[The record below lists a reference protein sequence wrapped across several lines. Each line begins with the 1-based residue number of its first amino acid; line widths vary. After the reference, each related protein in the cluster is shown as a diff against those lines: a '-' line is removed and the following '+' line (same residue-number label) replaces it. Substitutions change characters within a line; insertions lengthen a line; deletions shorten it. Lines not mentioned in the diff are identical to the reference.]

1 MNRAKT
7 LRQLAKEFYKFDCNI
22 YDFCYYLGLTNV
34 KENISNKDLEI
45 LLDKCE
51 ELRGEY
57 TDPIEV
63 GQSLANAIY
72 EDKSIKINQLK
83 NLDCEKFN
91 DWYIDGREVGNELE
105 IEMEREEMNVIFG
118 YKTMPEWHKNNLK
131 NYYILDGI
139 YTVSPD
145 ISEEDAQFIFDICK
159 DIKNEKVN
167 PFSIAHYL
175 TEHYLNGDIFKEELK
190 KAASGEII
198 SAVYYDDLNYL
209 PLLNDRNE
217 IEHL

>member
-1 MNRAKT
+1 MNRAKK
-7 LRQLAKEFYKFDCNI
+7 LRQLAKEFYKYDCNI

-63 GQSLANAIY
+63 GQSLANSIY

-105 IEMEREEMNVIFG
+105 IEMERV
-118 YKTMPEWHKNNLK
+118 
-131 NYYILDGI
+131 
-139 YTVSPD
+139 
-145 ISEEDAQFIFDICK
+145 
-159 DIKNEKVN
+159 
-167 PFSIAHYL
+167 
-175 TEHYLNGDIFKEELK
+175 
-190 KAASGEII
+190 
-198 SAVYYDDLNYL
+198 
-209 PLLNDRNE
+209 
-217 IEHL
+217 

>member
-1 MNRAKT
+1 MDHYIF
-7 LRQLAKEFYKFDCNI
+7 LVLVFYLQD
-22 YDFCYYLGLTNV
+22 V

-105 IEMEREEMNVIFG
+105 IEMERE
-118 YKTMPEWHKNNLK
+118 
-131 NYYILDGI
+131 
-139 YTVSPD
+139 
-145 ISEEDAQFIFDICK
+145 
-159 DIKNEKVN
+159 
-167 PFSIAHYL
+167 
-175 TEHYLNGDIFKEELK
+175 
-190 KAASGEII
+190 
-198 SAVYYDDLNYL
+198 
-209 PLLNDRNE
+209 
-217 IEHL
+217 

>member
-7 LRQLAKEFYKFDCNI
+7 LRQLAKEFYKYDCNI
-22 YDFCYYLGLTNV
+22 YDFCSYLGLTNV

-105 IEMEREEMNVIFG
+105 IEMERE
-118 YKTMPEWHKNNLK
+118 
-131 NYYILDGI
+131 
-139 YTVSPD
+139 
-145 ISEEDAQFIFDICK
+145 
-159 DIKNEKVN
+159 
-167 PFSIAHYL
+167 
-175 TEHYLNGDIFKEELK
+175 
-190 KAASGEII
+190 
-198 SAVYYDDLNYL
+198 
-209 PLLNDRNE
+209 
-217 IEHL
+217 

>member
-1 MNRAKT
+1 MNRAKK
-7 LRQLAKEFYKFDCNI
+7 LRQLAKEFYKYDCNI
-22 YDFCYYLGLTNV
+22 YGFCYYLGLTNV

-105 IEMEREEMNVIFG
+105 IEMERV
-118 YKTMPEWHKNNLK
+118 
-131 NYYILDGI
+131 
-139 YTVSPD
+139 
-145 ISEEDAQFIFDICK
+145 
-159 DIKNEKVN
+159 
-167 PFSIAHYL
+167 
-175 TEHYLNGDIFKEELK
+175 
-190 KAASGEII
+190 
-198 SAVYYDDLNYL
+198 
-209 PLLNDRNE
+209 
-217 IEHL
+217 

>member
-7 LRQLAKEFYKFDCNI
+7 LRQLAKEFYKYDCNI

-105 IEMEREEMNVIFG
+105 IEMEREQMNVIFG

>member
-7 LRQLAKEFYKFDCNI
+7 LRQLAKEFYKYDCTI

-105 IEMEREEMNVIFG
+105 IEMERE
-118 YKTMPEWHKNNLK
+118 
-131 NYYILDGI
+131 
-139 YTVSPD
+139 
-145 ISEEDAQFIFDICK
+145 
-159 DIKNEKVN
+159 
-167 PFSIAHYL
+167 
-175 TEHYLNGDIFKEELK
+175 
-190 KAASGEII
+190 
-198 SAVYYDDLNYL
+198 
-209 PLLNDRNE
+209 
-217 IEHL
+217 